1 MYCIISS
8 EVSRLKSNFTAT
20 KKQINQSILHQN
32 SIYRVATCSKNN
44 DGYQNTVYG
53 DCFVVVG
60 IDLIIQNSVLLFLYL
75 QNQV

>member
-20 KKQINQSILHQN
+20 KKQINQSYIKTVYTVLQLAQR
-32 SIYRVATCSKNN
+32 ITT
-44 DGYQNTVYG
+44 GYQNTVYG
-53 DCFVVVG
+53 DCLVVVG